1 MAVDLAKIVDAL
13 RAIEPTPCGAK
24 LAKPSKDGR
33 TTCCKPRAKGDTLC
47 SQHRLIENKK
57 NADASSASASDSD
70 DAPHCPIPTKEGKQC
85 KGHVTSSG
93 KCHAHD
99 DSKITCTASIKDGS
113 RKCNNPR
120 CGPYDMCST
129 HLPVHLLRAYRE
141 SKGIRS
147 CDTIACKH
155 LPEKG
160 FSVCKSCLIA
170 AVGKAISEA

>member
-13 RAIEPTPCGAK
+13 RAIEPTLCGAK
-24 LAKPSKDGR
+24 LARPAKDGR
-33 TTCCKPRAKGDTLC
+33 TTCSRQRAKGDTLC
-47 SQHRLIENKK
+47 SQHRLIENRK
-57 NADASSASASDSD
+57 NADASSASASASDSD

-99 DSKITCTASIKDGS
+99 DSEITCTAFIKDGS

-120 CGPYDMCST
+120 YEPYDMCST
-129 HLPVHLLRAYRE
+129 HLPAPFLRAYRA
-141 SKGIRS
+141 SKGITPCAS
-147 CDTIACKH
+147 ITCPH

-160 FSVCKSCLIA
+160 FVVCKKCL
-170 AVGKAISEA
+170 GKVISQA